1 MKFKDFTYQR
11 PDIEKY
17 KEHFDNQLIKL
28 ENAMNLEAQVE
39 ALHEINILRDEFDT
53 MGRLANVRY
62 TINTNDE
69 FYQNERKFLDSV
81 MPLLKD
87 YDTRFYKILLNS
99 KFRKKLEEKIGKH
112 LFNLAEAAIK
122 TFSPEIQSD
131 MIKASDLTTEYKQ
144 LMASAKI
151 MFEGEERNLSGFG
164 PFTSSKDRAMRK
176 KASEAKWSFFKD
188 NAEKFDRIYD
198 DLVKV
203 RDAMAKK
210 LGYKNYIELA
220 YTNLR
225 RTDYNADD
233 VAAYRKQILDTIVPV
248 TQKLREKQ
256 EKRLGLDKLHYYDES
271 IHFPTGNATP
281 KGTLQET
288 LDNTLKMYEELSPE
302 TGEFFQ
308 LMYASELMDLE
319 NKKGK
324 AVGGYCTFLKLFGSP
339 FIFSNFNGTEDD
351 IRVLTHEAGH
361 AFQAYSSRDFEI
373 PEYLNP
379 TLEACEIHSM
389 SMEFITWDWMDLF
402 FKEDTDK
409 FKYFHLVRSLEFL
422 PYCVSVD
429 EFQHWVYENVNVTP
443 AERNA
448 KWREIERKYLPNK
461 DYDDNKFLD
470 EGRYWQQQR
479 HIYEKPFYYIDYGL
493 AQVCAFQFWKKV
505 NAGSKKEN
513 TAALKDYI
521 KLCKAGGSQSF
532 LDLLKYANL
541 ESPFKKDT
549 VKKAI
554 KPIIAYL
561 DSVDDTAL

>member
-11 PDIEKY
+11 PDVEKY
-17 KEHFDNQLIKL
+17 KEHFENQLTKF
-28 ENAMNLEAQVE
+28 ENAINYEAQVE
-39 ALHEINILRDEFDT
+39 AIHEINILRDEFDT
-53 MGRLANVRY
+53 MARLANIRY
-62 TINTNDE
+62 TVNTLDE
-69 FYQNERKFLDSV
+69 FYLNEKKYIDSV
-81 MPLLKD
+81 MPMLKD
-87 YDTRFYKILLNS
+87 YDTRFYKLLIKS

-112 LFNLAEAAIK
+112 LFDLAEVSVK
-122 TFSPEIQSD
+122 TFTPEIEED
-131 MIKASDLTTEYKQ
+131 MIKISDLSTEYRQ

-164 PFTSSKDRAMRK
+164 PFTSSTDRAMRK
-176 KASEAKWSFFKD
+176 KASEVKWNFFKD
-188 NAEKFDRIYD
+188 NAEQFDRIYD
-198 DLVKV
+198 DLVKA
-203 RDAMAKK
+203 RDTMAKK
-210 LGYKNYIELA
+210 LGYKNFIELA
-220 YTNLR
+220 YTNLK

-233 VAAYRKQILDTIVPV
+233 VAAYRKQILETIVPV
-248 TQKLREKQ
+248 VQKLREKQ
-256 EKRLGLDKLHYYDES
+256 RNRLGLEKLYYYDEG

-308 LMYASELMDLE
+308 HMYSTELMDLE

-324 AVGGYCTFLKLFGSP
+324 AVGGYCTFLKLFASP

-361 AFQAYSSRDFEI
+361 AFQGYSSKDFEI
-373 PEYLNP
+373 SEYLNP

-402 FKEDTDK
+402 FKEDTAK
-409 FKYFHLVRSLEFL
+409 FKYFHLVRALEFL
-422 PYCVSVD
+422 PYCVAVD

-443 AERNA
+443 KERNA
-448 KWREIERKYLPNK
+448 KWRDIERKYLPSK
-461 DYDDNKFLD
+461 DYDDNAFLE
-470 EGRYWQQQR
+470 EGRFWQQQR

-493 AQVCAFQFWKKV
+493 AQVCAFQFWKKI
-505 NAGSKKEN
+505 NASSKKEN
-513 TAALKDYI
+513 SAALKDYI

-532 LDLLKYANL
+532 LDLLDYANL

-554 KPIIAYL
+554 KPIVAYIE
-561 DSVDDTAL
+561 SVDDSTL

>member
-1 MKFKDFTYQR
+1 
-11 PDIEKY
+11 
-17 KEHFDNQLIKL
+17 
-28 ENAMNLEAQVE
+28 
-39 ALHEINILRDEFDT
+39 
-53 MGRLANVRY
+53 
-62 TINTNDE
+62 
-69 FYQNERKFLDSV
+69 
-81 MPLLKD
+81 
-87 YDTRFYKILLNS
+87 
-99 KFRKKLEEKIGKH
+99 
-112 LFNLAEAAIK
+112 
-122 TFSPEIQSD
+122 
-131 MIKASDLTTEYKQ
+131 
-144 LMASAKI
+144 MASAKI

-188 NAEKFDRIYD
+188 NAEQFDRIYD
-198 DLVKV
+198 DLVKT

-220 YTNLR
+220 YKNLK

-233 VAAYRKQILDTIVPV
+233 VAAYRKQILETIVPV
-248 TQKLREKQ
+248 AQKLREKQ
-256 EKRLGLDKLHYYDES
+256 QKRLGLDKLYYYDES

-281 KGTLQET
+281 KGTMQET

-308 LMYASELMDLE
+308 LMYGSELMDLE

-324 AVGGYCTFLKLFGSP
+324 AVGGYCTFLKLFSSP

-373 PEYLNP
+373 SEYLNP

-429 EFQHWVYENVNVTP
+429 EFQHWVYENVNATP

-448 KWREIERKYLPNK
+448 KWREIERKYLPGK
-461 DYDDNKFLD
+461 DYDDNSFLE

-479 HIYEKPFYYIDYGL
+479 HIYERPFYYIDYGL

-505 NAGSKKEN
+505 NAASKKEN

-532 LDLLKYANL
+532 LDLLKFANL

-561 DSVDDTAL
+561 DSVDDSTL